1 MESSL
6 VTLQKPYKV
15 TKINKQINIYIS
27 DTEGL
32 LQQNMKHLLV
42 LRMLYQMIHPNEY
55 NSRTSQDVMLVL
67 LVSLRNY
74 PLTTDCSWFSSV
86 LQEL

>member
-1 MESSL
+1 ME
-6 VTLQKPYKV
+6 K
-15 TKINKQINIYIS
+15 NIYIS
-27 DTEGL
+27 YTEGL
-32 LQQNMKHLLV
+32 LQQDIKYLLV
-42 LRMLYQMIHPNEY
+42 LRMLYQMIHANEY

-67 LVSLRNY
+67 FTLRNY